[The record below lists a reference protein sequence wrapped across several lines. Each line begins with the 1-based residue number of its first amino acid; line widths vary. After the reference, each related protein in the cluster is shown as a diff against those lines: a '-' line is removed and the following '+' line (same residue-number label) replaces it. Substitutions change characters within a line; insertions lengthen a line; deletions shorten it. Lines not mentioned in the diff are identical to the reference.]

1 MKQAAMASTGEQH
14 HNQAGEMTRTSALVV
29 GAGPVGLTAG
39 CLLSA
44 YGRDVLVVERNPTT
58 SQEPKAISLD
68 DESMRTLKLA
78 QIGEA
83 LDKIVGPGT
92 GTQYH
97 DARGRKLFRAVSP
110 QPLRFGHPFKNPF
123 AQPELESVLR
133 AELESREHVEVRWQ
147 AELTALLP
155 TEDGVR
161 AELRD
166 VRTGSSSTVAATF
179 VIACDGGR
187 STVRELLGVEMRGRS
202 YDEPWLVVDVKDDSH
217 RQRFGL
223 HFGTPSRPT
232 VIIPGIHGR
241 CRYEFRLM
249 PGEGEPGRDPAF
261 ALIERL
267 ISPYR
272 SIVPGQIER
281 SVVYRF
287 NAVVAERWRDHCA
300 FLAGDAAHMMP
311 PFAGQGLNS
320 GIRDAANLC
329 WKIDAVLAGS
339 LDESGLDTYEQE
351 RRPNVE
357 ATVRLSERLGNTAFT
372 TNPRHARLRDVI
384 VRTTLATRPGRRW
397 LEEMRYRPTTQLRD
411 GLVITGPDRVGS
423 LLEQPVVFDVGAHR
437 AANLDQVLGR
447 GWSLLGV
454 DTAEAAWGATLA
466 TPLVKL
472 QPRRVSVGLDDVS
485 PPLVASRSSIADY
498 DGRLQTVFGGSR
510 GHFLLVR
517 PDRVIAAEFAPS
529 QTAAVAAAVARW
541 QPDRVPAD
549 PPPAAIN
556 ALST

>member
-1 MKQAAMASTGEQH
+1 MGAVET
-14 HNQAGEMTRTSALVV
+14 TRTSALVV

-44 YGRDVLVVERNPTT
+44 YGRDVLIVERNPTT
-58 SQEPKAISLD
+58 SHEPKAISLD

-78 QIGEA
+78 DVGEA
-83 LDKIVGPGT
+83 LDEIVAPGT

-97 DARGRKLFRAVSP
+97 DARGRKLFRAISP

-123 AQPELESVLR
+123 AQPELEAVLR
-133 AELESREHVEVRWQ
+133 AELERRDGVQLRMHT
-147 AELTALLP
+147 ELTGLA
-155 TEDGVR
+155 TAEDGVL
-161 AELRD
+161 ADLRD
-166 VRTGSSSTVAATF
+166 VRTGASRSVATTF

-187 STVRELLGVEMRGRS
+187 STVRQLLGIEMTGRS
-202 YDEPWLVVDVKDDSH
+202 YDESWLVVDVRDDDH
-217 RQRFGL
+217 RERFGL
-223 HFGTPSRPT
+223 HFGTPERPT

-249 PGEGEPGRDPAF
+249 EGEGEPERDPEF
-261 ALIERL
+261 ALIARL

-272 SIVPGQIER
+272 SIAPDQIER

-287 NAVVAERWRDHCA
+287 NAVVADRWRDRFA

-329 WKIDAVLAGS
+329 WKIDGVLSGG
-339 LDESGLDTYEQE
+339 LDESVLDTYEQE
-351 RRPNVE
+351 RRPNAE

-372 TNPRHARLRDVI
+372 TNPFRARLRDLI
-384 VRTTLATRPGRRW
+384 VRAVLAIGPGRRW
-397 LEEMRYRPTTQLRD
+397 LEEMRYRPTTRITR
-411 GLVITGPDRVGS
+411 GLLVAGSDRVGS

-437 AANLDQVLGR
+437 AAQLDQVLGR

-454 DTAEAAWGATLA
+454 DTDQAAWAVALA
-466 TPLVKL
+466 SPLVNL
-472 QPRRVSVGLDDVS
+472 RPRAVSVGLDDVS
-485 PPLVASRSSIADY
+485 PQLVPGRSSIADY
-498 DGRLQTVFGGSR
+498 DGRLQTVFGSSR

-517 PDRVIAAEFAPS
+517 PDRVIAAEFAAS
-529 QTAAVAAAVARW
+529 QTAAVAAVVATW
-541 QPDRVPAD
+541 QADSVEPEPA
-549 PPPAAIN
+549 PAPN
-556 ALST
+556 ALAT